1 MMYALWSDCSGSS
14 AIRLQPL
21 TDYAITSS
29 TEESISEQDRV
40 YSSFCFSRLLS
51 LDKGPLFHRKECP
64 LSRSVRRITQFC
76 QPRFPKFIL
85 VLHSPGGVEHHGLPI
100 ILYVHGESYEWNSG
114 NPYDG
119 SVLASY
125 GHLIVVTINFRLGIL
140 AEKEIVDY
148 KSVWPIVFRSQANTP
163 SSWKTLFSAVIAS
176 TALYAAE
183 AWSFYHCE
191 LLERV
196 QVTAALLGLGW
207 STPYYLVRA
216 STTTQLKLHIGRGM
230 FSWFLKLQSMGK
242 ERLPR
247 TGFYRLLELGSSL
260 TPAVQAAARSGGLR
274 GTPGT
279 AGLCP
284 TETTAR
290 TLWRTLRARVNH
302 LSTESQET

>member
-1 MMYALWSDCSGSS
+1 MTSGS
-14 AIRLQPL
+14 IVNNLLHLLGEHRTVPWLLQ
-21 TDYAITSS
+21 
-29 TEESISEQDRV
+29 EQHV
-40 YSSFCFSRLLS
+40 
-51 LDKGPLFHRKECP
+51 
-64 LSRSVRRITQFC
+64 
-76 QPRFPKFIL
+76 
-85 VLHSPGGVEHHGLPI
+85 
-100 ILYVHGESYEWNSG
+100 
-114 NPYDG
+114 
-119 SVLASY
+119 
-125 GHLIVVTINFRLGIL
+125 
-140 AEKEIVDY
+140 EKEIADY

-216 STTTQLKLHIGRGM
+216 STRTHLKLHIGKGM

-290 TLWRTLRARVNH
+290 TLWRTLRSAWRTLRARVNL